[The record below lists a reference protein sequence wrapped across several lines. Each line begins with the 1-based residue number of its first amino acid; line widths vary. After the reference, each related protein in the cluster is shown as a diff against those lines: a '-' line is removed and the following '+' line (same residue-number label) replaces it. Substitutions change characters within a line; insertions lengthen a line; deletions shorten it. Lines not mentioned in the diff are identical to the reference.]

1 VIAMTLATRAEAL
14 FVSTLQPSDH
24 PSRHQVQAAILL
36 SRRTHGGVIGCAIDF
51 AAEYGEH
58 PEASVD
64 RMRWALGLV
73 AAASAGVGNRT
84 AVAA

>member
-24 PSRHQVQAAILL
+24 PSYNQVQAAILL

-64 RMRWALGLV
+64 RMRWALGL
-73 AAASAGVGNRT
+73 AAAAPAGVGHRT
-84 AVAA
+84 ALAA